1 MALVDY
7 RPDDYQVS
15 GYALTLLVPAIADI
29 AHPTMA
35 ELSEGFKV
43 DGAMTSFKLGTD
55 AETSER
61 KMLSDKFSVETIGKR
76 TYTTD
81 NTTLLSDN
89 PQQVSPIESLVVADA
104 VVYMVVRPGLDRNV
118 ALAEGQRVWVNK
130 QQVVSR
136 DAAEVNTDEGTYYSW
151 EIAWATKE
159 RTYEGTIAA

>member
-7 RPDDYQVS
+7 KPDDYQVS
-15 GYALTLLVPAIADI
+15 GYSLTLLVPAIANI
-29 AHPTMA
+29 KKPTMA
-35 ELSEGFKV
+35 ELSEGYKV

-81 NTTLLSDN
+81 NTTLLSDD
-89 PQQVSPIESLVVADA
+89 PQTISPIESLVVADA
-104 VVYMVVRPGLDRNV
+104 IVYMVVRPGLDRETP
-118 ALAEGQRVWVNK
+118 LAAGQRVWVNK

-136 DAAEVNTDEGTYYSW
+136 DAAEVNTDEGTYFSW
-151 EIAWATKE
+151 EIVWATKE
-159 RTYEGTIAA
+159 RTYEGEIQA